1 VGVEISSGKSPGFQV
16 ESLRKLAAIFASF
29 RVLSCRMLPLEDR
42 INQKAFRVALVS
54 TRPLQVAEDAAAI
67 CRSTC
72 TTKPTASPIAASVFA
87 EAGVGVVAHDQI
99 GETAESFLCRVGMN
113 CDHRT
118 RMARVEGIEQRAR
131 LDSVHFTFWRKT
143 NLTSVTKSNEF
154 SAGSYSWEE

>member
-1 VGVEISSGKSPGFQV
+1 
-16 ESLRKLAAIFASF
+16 
-29 RVLSCRMLPLEDR
+29 
-42 INQKAFRVALVS
+42 
-54 TRPLQVAEDAAAI
+54 
-67 CRSTC
+67 
-72 TTKPTASPIAASVFA
+72 
-87 EAGVGVVAHDQI
+87 
-99 GETAESFLCRVGMN
+99 MN